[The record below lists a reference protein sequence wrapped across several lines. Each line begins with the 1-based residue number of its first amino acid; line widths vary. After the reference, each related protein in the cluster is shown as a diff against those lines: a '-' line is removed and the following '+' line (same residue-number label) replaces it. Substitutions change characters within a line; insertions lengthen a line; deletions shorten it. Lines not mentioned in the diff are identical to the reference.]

1 MLVIWSDV
9 FEKFLQGECLF
20 ADWSDDEI
28 SILKGEIH
36 GRAILDLRLFGVGLW
51 DAKREAVAPF
61 LHGGYHGI
69 SMDLPMGDV
78 TSLVAK
84 KFVGL
89 MEKIANWGYSAGSG
103 VDLPSMAHPSPN
115 PSGRFFFVGLRRWK
129 AASIGP
135 ILNGGAS
142 GIRFVSDASSLRRVS
157 IVEGD
162 NVFVWGAGF
171 SGGEL
176 EFVRERGGRIYR
188 VEDGFIRSVGL
199 GSDFVRPLSLVVD
212 ESGLYFDPSHAS
224 DLETILN
231 TASFTE
237 DEIKTAETVR
247 HNIVQNGITKY
258 NIEPRG
264 RPDWGTTNKR
274 IVLVPG
280 QVEDDASIRLG
291 CSSIR
296 TNLGLLRAVRSSH
309 PDAFIVYK
317 PHPDVRS
324 GNRSGVL
331 GNHETSELA
340 DHVETQWSVVSC
352 IEACAEVHTM
362 TSLCGFDALLR
373 GKRVVTYGQ
382 PFYAGWGLTCDM
394 EASPP
399 AFARRLRRL
408 SMSEMVAGTLLR
420 YPIYWDW
427 TRMTRTTCENVLE
440 SIKQSQNKIEQ
451 TGDSGAVH
459 PNFLRRTIRKF
470 RLITGPRWQIGR
482 L

>member
-1 MLVIWSDV
+1 M
-9 FEKFLQGECLF
+9 
-20 ADWSDDEI
+20 
-28 SILKGEIH
+28 
-36 GRAILDLRLFGVGLW
+36 
-51 DAKREAVAPF
+51 
-61 LHGGYHGI
+61 
-69 SMDLPMGDV
+69 
-78 TSLVAK
+78 AK
-84 KFVGL
+84 KP
-89 MEKIANWGYSAGSG
+89 ANTCSLAPLG
-103 VDLPSMAHPSPN
+103 VDFRSMAHLSPN

-135 ILNGGAS
+135 ILNWGAS
-142 GIRFVSDASSLRRVS
+142 PIRFVPDSSSLRRIS
-157 IVEGD
+157 IGEGD
-162 NVFVWGAGF
+162 NVFVWGAAF

-176 EFVRERGGRIYR
+176 EFVRERGGKIYR

-199 GSDFVRPLSLVVD
+199 GSDFVRPLSLVLD
-212 ESGLYFDPSHAS
+212 EGGLYFDPSRAS

-264 RPDWGTTNKR
+264 RPDWGATNKR

-280 QVEDDASIRLG
+280 QVEDDASILLG

-296 TNLGLLRAVRSSH
+296 TNLELLRAVRSSH

-324 GNRSGVL
+324 GNRKGAL
-331 GNHETSELA
+331 EMHEIVELA
-340 DHVETQWSVVSC
+340 DHIETQWSVVSC

-362 TSLCGFDALLR
+362 TSLSGFDALLR

-382 PFYAGWGLTCDM
+382 PFYAGWGLTLDM
-394 EASPP
+394 DASAP
-399 AFARRLRRL
+399 AFARRLRLL
-408 SMSEMVAGTLLR
+408 SLSEMVAGTLLR

-427 TRMTRTTCENVLE
+427 TLMTRTTCERVLD
-440 SIKQSQNKIEQ
+440 SIKQARNLMQ
-451 TGDSGAVH
+451 TNICAAGGPLNS
-459 PNFLRRTIRKF
+459 FRRTIRKYK
-470 RLITGPRWQIGR
+470 LIIESLSQPSHSFKKTRS
-482 L
+482 